1 MRTSPDPDEEFEM
14 YSLPFLTEGRRA
26 EPDRPAGSGPDPSGR
41 TSIRAVGVEGRDAEA
56 VHRLAALAGRR
67 PPSGA
72 VLLAEVA
79 GAPVAAIG
87 IFDGKVITD
96 RARSDLGLRLR
107 LHRDRLFVLAVIAVI
122 GV

>member
-1 MRTSPDPDEEFEM
+1 M

-26 EPDRPAGSGPDPSGR
+26 GPDRSPGSVPDPTSR

-56 VHRLAALAGRR
+56 VHRLAALSGRR

-79 GAPVAAIG
+79 GDPVAAIG
-87 IFDGKVITD
+87 IFDGNVITD
-96 RARSDLGLRLR
+96 RARSDLRLRLR
-107 LHRDRLFVLAVIAVI
+107 LHLDRLFVLAVIAVI